1 MKKTIRNAFFMETNE
16 TAPNPPQLTQEDM
29 LREILENT
37 RKTKN
42 YIKWQ
47 LYITI
52 ALVVLPLLAML
63 VLVPMVLRS
72 ISTIGSVYGGG
83 LLQ

>member
-1 MKKTIRNAFFMETNE
+1 MEKIETNVNAE
-16 TAPNPPQLTQEDM
+16 NVL
-29 LREILENT
+29 LEILENT

-52 ALVVLPLLAML
+52 VMVILPLLAL
-63 VLVPMVLRS
+63 VVIVPMILK
-72 ISTIGSVYGGG
+72 SVAGIFPPI
-83 LLQ
+83 

>member
-1 MKKTIRNAFFMETNE
+1 MEEQNSQSPTGE
-16 TAPNPPQLTQEDM
+16 ILEDKQV
-29 LREILENT
+29 LAEILENT

-52 ALVVLPLLAML
+52 ALVILPLLAFL
-63 VLVPMVLRS
+63 AIVPMVLKS
-72 ISTIGSVYGGG
+72 VGNMYGSV
-83 LLQ
+83 LQ